1 MSSISKHF
9 ISGEDNGALGQH
21 EQTEWQILNGLLQ
34 RHGFKPIQLMA
45 PLKSKNQNDAIL
57 LDKESAVEIREVV
70 KSLIKDTERRQ
81 ALIWDL
87 VQSNK
92 KLKKDECQQQSRTS
106 VEKLCM
112 SDLKQVHDTVK
123 SESPEVQDDYFVQCC
138 QHQNQLEQL
147 KHDNQD
153 IQVYCDELEHKLY
166 EQEKTIVQLQ
176 KRLYMVVTEEEK
188 CIERCKL
195 LEQTT
200 RTHTRPNKQWFEA
213 VDAHKTQTSCLP
225 QELSAHKKIENVPS
239 AQKGEY
245 INIRKY
251 LIPHEIPEDDK
262 WEMACDEHL
271 LETNFKNHHTLQ
283 NNQNH
288 KQALKNSSGCCV
300 NKKLNGAKVEDID
313 CLPEAT
319 CKELL
324 ENTCKEMGIVY
335 VNDLLPTLSEGYGL
349 AATHSILQKGC
360 KSASPLSLEAI
371 VSHFQKLFDVSS
383 LSGVYPRMNEVYS
396 KLGELNNAM
405 RNLRE
410 ILGFD
415 ESTSVNMVVNTV
427 GKRCSSITTE
437 TCSQVHQL
445 LGTEDIDS
453 IINIVEEH
461 AEFFPAFYTL
471 FQDLLQILEVDS
483 IDHVLPA
490 VHAIKLQARKQI

>member
-34 RHGFKPIQLMA
+34 HHGFKPIQLMA
-45 PLKSKNQNDAIL
+45 SLKSKNQNNAIL
-57 LDKESAVEIREVV
+57 LDKESAMEIREVV

-92 KLKKDECQQQSRTS
+92 KLKKDVSQQQSRTS
-106 VEKLCM
+106 VEKFCM

-123 SESPEVQDDYFVQCC
+123 SESPEVQDDYYVQCC

-153 IQVYCDELEHKLY
+153 IQVYCDELEQKLY

-176 KRLYMVVTEEEK
+176 KKLCMVVTEEEK

-213 VDAHKTQTSCLP
+213 VDTHKTQTSCLP
-225 QELSAHKKIENVPS
+225 QELSDHKKIENVPS
-239 AQKGEY
+239 AQKGES

-251 LIPHEIPEDDK
+251 LIPREIPEDDK
-262 WEMACDEHL
+262 WEMACEEHL
-271 LETNFKNHHTLQ
+271 LETNFKNHTLQ
-283 NNQNH
+283 NNQNQ
-288 KQALKNSSGCCV
+288 KQALKSSSGCCV
-300 NKKLNGAKVEDID
+300 NKKLNSAKVEDID

-324 ENTCKEMGIVY
+324 KFLGTIISR
-335 VNDLLPTLSEGYGL
+335 DLKWGATIDSTVKKFEQRMYFLRQLRKHNLPQAMMAQFYTAIIE
-349 AATHSILQKGC
+349 SILTFSIMVWFGSATKHNIQRLQRIVRSAEKVVGC
-360 KSASPLSLEAI
+360 NLAPI
-371 VSHFQKLFDVSS
+371 D
-383 LSGVYPRMNEVYS
+383 
-396 KLGELNNAM
+396 EL
-405 RNLRE
+405 
-410 ILGFD
+410 
-415 ESTSVNMVVNTV
+415 
-427 GKRCSSITTE
+427 
-437 TCSQVHQL
+437 
-445 LGTEDIDS
+445 
-453 IINIVEEH
+453 
-461 AEFFPAFYTL
+461 YT
-471 FQDLLQILEVDS
+471 
-483 IDHVLPA
+483 A
-490 VHAIKLQARKQI
+490 RARK